1 MSQLNFS
8 GSDLQRKFGEAAT
21 LGSVFKAIEN
31 DLKRVGEVV
40 CQFKVNGLT
49 LDEASEQ
56 RLSAALLGEVQTL
69 DVTSQKPSEIL
80 SGVLGNWS
88 LQIPKMIEKNDQ
100 LASDF
105 RFKGMEGQLTAL
117 VALIDDCQ
125 LLVDS
130 LISIDQVFPQLE
142 IVQSGSWKK
151 AQTQMAQ
158 AIGEALTAFQKKDFT
173 QLADILEYD
182 MGHSMQVW
190 LDILTKLQES
200 IGNGSCHVIEGG
212 SSSGA
217 SE

>member
-1 MSQLNFS
+1 MSQLNFL
-8 GSDLQRKFGEAAT
+8 GSDLQRKFGEAMT

-31 DLKRVGEVV
+31 DLKKVGEVV

-56 RLSAALLGEVQTL
+56 RLAGATLKEVQTL

-80 SGVLGNWS
+80 RGVLESWC
-88 LQIPKMIEKNDQ
+88 LQLPKMIEKND
-100 LASDF
+100 LLSADL
-105 RFKGMEGQLTAL
+105 RFKGVEGQLTAF
-117 VALIDDCQ
+117 VALVDDCR

-142 IVQSGSWKK
+142 IVQSRSWKQ

-158 AIGEALTAFQKKDFT
+158 AIGEALAAFQKKDFT
-173 QLADILEYD
+173 KLADILEYD

-190 LDILTKLQES
+190 LDILTRLQQS
-200 IGNGSCHVIEGG
+200 TGNGSRHVVEGG

>member
-1 MSQLNFS
+1 MSQLNFL
-8 GSDLQRKFGEAAT
+8 GLDLQKKFGETAT
-21 LGSVFKAIEN
+21 LGLVFKAIEN
-31 DLKRVGEVV
+31 DLKKVGEVV

-49 LDEASEQ
+49 LDEASEL
-56 RLSAALLGEVQTL
+56 RLAEALLGEVETL
-69 DVTSQKPSEIL
+69 DVTSQRPSEIL
-80 SGVLGNWS
+80 DGVLSNWC

-100 LASDF
+100 LSSDI
-105 RFKGMEGQLTAL
+105 RFKGIDGQLKAL

-142 IVQSGSWKK
+142 IVRSGSWKT
-151 AQTQMAQ
+151 AQRQMAQ
-158 AIGEALTAFQKKDFT
+158 AIGEALAAFQKKDFT

-190 LDILTKLQES
+190 FDILTRLQASTEN
-200 IGNGSCHVIEGG
+200 GNKHGAEGG
-212 SSSGA
+212 SSLGA

>member
-1 MSQLNFS
+1 MSQLNFL
-8 GSDLQRKFGEAAT
+8 GLDLQKKFGETAT
-21 LGSVFKAIEN
+21 LGLVFKAIEN
-31 DLKRVGEVV
+31 DLKKVGEVV

-49 LDEASEQ
+49 LDEASEL
-56 RLSAALLGEVQTL
+56 RLAEALLGEVETL
-69 DVTSQKPSEIL
+69 DVTSQRPSEIL
-80 SGVLGNWS
+80 DGVLSNWC

-100 LASDF
+100 LSSDI
-105 RFKGMEGQLTAL
+105 RFKGIDGQLKAL

-142 IVQSGSWKK
+142 IVRSGSWKS
-151 AQTQMAQ
+151 AQRQMAQ
-158 AIGEALTAFQKKDFT
+158 AIGEALAAFQKKDFT

-190 LDILTKLQES
+190 FDILTRLQASTEN
-200 IGNGSCHVIEGG
+200 GNKHGAEGG
-212 SSSGA
+212 SSLGA